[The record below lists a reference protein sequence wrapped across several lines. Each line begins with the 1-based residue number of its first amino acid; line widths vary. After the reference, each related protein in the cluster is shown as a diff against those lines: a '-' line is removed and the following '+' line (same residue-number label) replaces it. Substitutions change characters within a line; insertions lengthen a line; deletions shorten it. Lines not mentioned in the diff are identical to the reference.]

1 MDAVPAWP
9 GLVGLIDSL
18 DPLNPLNPLNPL
30 EPIAAPNLQGP
41 SDLVGEEARRAQK
54 SLPRGQI

>member
-9 GLVGLIDSL
+9 GLVGLID
-18 DPLNPLNPLNPL
+18 PLEPL

-41 SDLVGEEARRAQK
+41 SDLVAEEARRAQK

>member
-18 DPLNPLNPLNPL
+18 DPLNPLNPL

>member
-9 GLVGLIDSL
+9 GLVGLID
-18 DPLNPLNPLNPL
+18 PL

-41 SDLVGEEARRAQK
+41 SDLVAEEARRAQK

>member
-9 GLVGLIDSL
+9 GLVGLID
-18 DPLNPLNPLNPL
+18 PLEPLEPL

-41 SDLVGEEARRAQK
+41 SDLVAEEARRAQK